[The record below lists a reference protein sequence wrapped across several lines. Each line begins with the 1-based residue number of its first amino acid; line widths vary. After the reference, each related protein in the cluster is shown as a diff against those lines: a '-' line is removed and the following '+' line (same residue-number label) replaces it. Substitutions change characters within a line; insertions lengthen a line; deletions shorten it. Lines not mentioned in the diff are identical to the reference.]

1 MIAKKIK
8 VLCVDDSALMRD
20 LLTEIINAQ
29 PDMHVVATASDPLIA
44 RDLIKRHDPDV
55 LTLDI
60 NMPRMDGLVFLTHLM
75 RLRPMPVLMVSSLTR
90 KNSKTSLKALE
101 LGAVDVIAK
110 SGLGIRDNRM
120 HDDSLIVDKI
130 RAAAQSKPCRLGAAP
145 RHALAALTSSSYPQ
159 ASKRFV
165 MIGAST
171 GGTEAIRHV
180 LEPLPENAPGIVIA
194 QHMPSG
200 FTRSFAERLD
210 RSCRI
215 KVSEATHGEP
225 ILPGHAYVA
234 PGGIHLKVAREGTR
248 YVLKLDD
255 GEPVNRHRPSVDVL
269 FESAAQHLG
278 KLAIGIL
285 LTGMG
290 KDGAAGLGRMRQAGA
305 MTLAQNEA
313 TCVVYG
319 MPREA
324 VAQGAA
330 REVLALSEIPR
341 RLMESAASAAEH

>member
-145 RHALAALTSSSYPQ
+145 RVL
-159 ASKRFV
+159 
-165 MIGAST
+165 GARAR
-171 GGTEAIRHV
+171 GGRARDR
-180 LEPLPENAPGIVIA
+180 PRPRGDARP
-194 QHMPSG
+194 
-200 FTRSFAERLD
+200 RLD
-210 RSCRI
+210 DRP
-215 KVSEATHGEP
+215 A
-225 ILPGHAYVA
+225 HAR
-234 PGGIHLKVAREGTR
+234 GGRARVR
-248 YVLKLDD
+248 
-255 GEPVNRHRPSVDVL
+255 
-269 FESAAQHLG
+269 
-278 KLAIGIL
+278 
-285 LTGMG
+285 
-290 KDGAAGLGRMRQAGA
+290 
-305 MTLAQNEA
+305 
-313 TCVVYG
+313 
-319 MPREA
+319 
-324 VAQGAA
+324 
-330 REVLALSEIPR
+330 PR
-341 RLMESAASAAEH
+341 RRGRNRTA